1 MACGKLLHCNNKLN
15 EISNLHCP
23 GERIHWEEQERMQ
36 IDNMLAQ
43 SFELL
48 VLGMGT
54 VFSILLLLI
63 VCLTLMSSLMS
74 VPAEVADSAEP
85 VEPDATTSNAAASNA
100 TASSNTVVPTSVV
113 AAIQAAI
120 HFYRASPNR

>member
-1 MACGKLLHCNNKLN
+1 
-15 EISNLHCP
+15 
-23 GERIHWEEQERMQ
+23 MQ

-43 SFELL
+43 SIELL

-54 VFSILLLLI
+54 VFFILLLLI
-63 VCLTLMSSLMS
+63 ACLTLMSSLMS

-85 VEPDATTSNAAASNA
+85 VEPDAATSNT
-100 TASSNTVVPTSVV
+100 TAVPTGVV

>member
-1 MACGKLLHCNNKLN
+1 
-15 EISNLHCP
+15 
-23 GERIHWEEQERMQ
+23 MQ

-43 SFELL
+43 SIELL

-54 VFSILLLLI
+54 VFFILLLLI
-63 VCLTLMSSLMS
+63 ACLTLMSSLMS

-85 VEPDATTSNAAASNA
+85 VEPDAVTANA
-100 TASSNTVVPTSVV
+100 TASTNAMVPTGVV